1 MEGLAIAVAFVL
13 TAVAIYLMP
22 DRFKPWWEQPRR
34 DIQQDR
40 LMPMRLIRATGSAM
54 DWPINAI
61 VRHLEKRLY
70 ELSMSIIM
78 ISVGVLLFFS
88 PASLEASSMKYL
100 LDVMSVWTC
109 ATIFIVFGLAR
120 IVALALNG
128 HWMPGGA
135 YVRASGAAVGALIW
149 GQWAAALFEL
159 HLKTGSPISPG
170 VPVYAI
176 LAFFEAISYFRA
188 LNGVVG
194 NGRILEVGAGDH
206 QRVAPDPRAQP
217 YRVHRRDNP
226 AHRAGA
232 KSLPFPQI

>member
-1 MEGLAIAVAFVL
+1 MS
-13 TAVAIYLMP
+13 
-22 DRFKPWWEQPRR
+22 K
-34 DIQQDR
+34 
-40 LMPMRLIRATGSAM
+40 RLIKAVESAV

-61 VRHLEKRLY
+61 VKHFEKRFY
-70 ELSMSIIM
+70 ELAMAVVM
-78 ISVGVLLFFS
+78 ISVGTLLFFS
-88 PASLEASSMKYL
+88 PRSLETSSMKYL

-109 ATIFIVFGLAR
+109 AAIFGVFGFAR

-135 YVRASGAAVGALIW
+135 YVRSGGAAVGALIW
-149 GQWAAALFEL
+149 AQWAAALFEL

-194 NGRILEVGAGDH
+194 NHERLSRLDLGNGLRMAAHPADK
-206 QRVAPDPRAQP
+206 P
-217 YRVHRRDNP
+217 YRIYRHRNP
-226 AHRAGA
+226 AGRPHTQ
-232 KSLPFPQI
+232 SLSFPKI

>member
-1 MEGLAIAVAFVL
+1 
-13 TAVAIYLMP
+13 
-22 DRFKPWWEQPRR
+22 
-34 DIQQDR
+34 
-40 LMPMRLIRATGSAM
+40 MPMRLIKALETAM
-54 DWPINAI
+54 DWPVNAI
-61 VRHLEKRLY
+61 VRHFEKRLY
-70 ELSMSIIM
+70 EMSMAIIM
-78 ISVGVLLFFS
+78 IGVGTLLFFS
-88 PASLEASSMKYL
+88 PTSLEASSMKYL

-109 ATIFIVFGLAR
+109 ATVFNVFGAAR

-135 YVRASGAAVGALIW
+135 YVRAGGAAVGALMW

-194 NGRILEVGAGDH
+194 NHERLSRPDMGHH
-206 QRVAPDPRAQP
+206 QRLATDQADQP
-217 YRVHRRDNP
+217 YRIYRHRDS
-226 AHRAGA
+226 AG
-232 KSLPFPQI
+232 SLDAASFSLTKI